1 MRGDLSD
8 DTSKYGIIQRSIE
21 QLFRQFQEKMYSNV
35 SMKCTFL
42 EVFVFPLVVWLRH
55 RVIHHC

>member
-8 DTSKYGIIQRSIE
+8 DPSKYGIIQRSIE

-42 EVFVFPLVVWLRH
+42 EVYASMVH
-55 RVIHHC
+55 